1 MNSDPA
7 LIRHNVRFEPPD
19 LIVSSADTKMTLE
32 EATAIW
38 KFIADSTINVERY
51 YWVADISKFDRAPPI
66 ARTDDVMRT
75 LSRLHGL
82 ACFHGNFAQRTIF
95 TVALRAARLLG
106 RMSTDSELAFFND
119 EATARAWVESMREK
133 TKRQASR

>member
-7 LIRHNVRFEPPD
+7 LTRHNVRFEPPD
-19 LIVSSADTKMTLE
+19 LIVSEADTMITLDE
-32 EATAIW
+32 STAIW
-38 KFIADSTINVERY
+38 KFIADSTMNVERY

-66 ARTDDVMRT
+66 ARTDDVMHT

-82 ACFHGNFAQRTIF
+82 ACLHGNFTQRTIF

-106 RMSTDSELAFFND
+106 RMSKDSELAFFDD

-133 TKRQASR
+133 AKREATK